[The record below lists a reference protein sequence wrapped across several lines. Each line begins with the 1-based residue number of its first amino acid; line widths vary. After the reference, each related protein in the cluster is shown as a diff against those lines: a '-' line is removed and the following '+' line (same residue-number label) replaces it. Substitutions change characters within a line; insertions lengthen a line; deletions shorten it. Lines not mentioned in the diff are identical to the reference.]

1 MERKQT
7 GRKTLISYIA
17 LGSNAVTMDESS
29 ISILQKAI
37 SAISER
43 LCFVDVTSSFY
54 QTPCFPVGA
63 GPDYVNAVIA
73 VRSDLEPRDLLA
85 GLHRIE
91 ADFGRVREVRWGQR
105 TLDLDLV
112 ATEDCILPD
121 VEAVRTWID
130 LPMERQMSEAPS
142 ELLLPHPR
150 LQDRAFVLV
159 PWAEIAPDW
168 RHPILG
174 LTVREML
181 DALPEREKAEIR
193 AI

>member
-54 QTPCFPVGA
+54 QTPCFPVGV

-91 ADFGRVREVRWGQR
+91 TDFGRVREVRWGQR

>member
-54 QTPCFPVGA
+54 QTPCFPAGA

-85 GLHRIE
+85 GLHLIE

-112 ATEDCILPD
+112 ATEGCVLPD
-121 VEAVRTWID
+121 VETVRTWID

-174 LTVREML
+174 LTVTEML
-181 DALPEREKAEIR
+181 DALSESEKAEIR

>member
-29 ISILQKAI
+29 TSILQKAI

-54 QTPCFPVGA
+54 QTPCFPAGA

-73 VRSDLEPRDLLA
+73 VRSDLEPRDLLT
-85 GLHRIE
+85 GLHLIE

-112 ATEDCILPD
+112 ATEGCVLPD
-121 VEAVRTWID
+121 VETVRTWID

-174 LTVREML
+174 LTVTEML
-181 DALPEREKAEIR
+181 DALSESEKAEIR

>member
-85 GLHRIE
+85 GLHQIE

>member
-37 SAISER
+37 FAISER

-54 QTPCFPVGA
+54 QTPCFPAGA

-73 VRSDLEPRDLLA
+73 VRSDLEPHDLLA
-85 GLHRIE
+85 GLHLIE

-112 ATEDCILPD
+112 ATEGCVLPD
-121 VEAVRTWID
+121 VETVRSWID

-174 LTVREML
+174 LTVTEML
-181 DALPEREKAEIR
+181 DALPEGEKAEIR

>member
-73 VRSDLEPRDLLA
+73 VHSDLEPRDLLA
-85 GLHRIE
+85 GLHQIE

>member
-54 QTPCFPVGA
+54 QTPCFPAGA

-85 GLHRIE
+85 GLHLIE

-112 ATEDCILPD
+112 ATEGCVLPD
-121 VEAVRTWID
+121 AETVRTWID

-174 LTVREML
+174 LTVTEML
-181 DALPEREKAEIR
+181 DALSESEKAEIR